1 MASFRL
7 TPAEREILLFHLP
20 EDSAAHAIVTNARMV
35 TNAINSSPFAYVVEC
50 EPIDARYLQKVAK
63 QQCRQAEWDMILTV
77 ELARRREPRKPRSR
91 RGRSTPLPSS
101 RQLSFS
107 FD

>member
-1 MASFRL
+1 MSSFNL

-20 EDSAAHAIVTNARMV
+20 EDSAAHAIVTNARMI

-50 EPIDARYLQKVAK
+50 DPIDARYLQKVVK

-77 ELARRREPRKPRSR
+77 EVARRQEPRKPRSR

-101 RQLSFS
+101 WQLSFG